1 MFSISLRRSNRFT
14 FLSLALVSASLSL
27 GAQQRATRVQ
37 SGPPSSPTET
47 RSAPPQGMTRG
58 QYGGSVSRG
67 DATESS
73 RGEIGMNPSPSR
85 RVTKAPNGAPIRVLP
100 VRATSGSQ
108 QGRPIVL
115 PIAMT
120 RWIGSPSADRWG
132 SRDITQEI
140 RAMAR
145 HGAVPIK
152 AIGDLSELDDYSWVP
167 AGWRGYGMVV
177 PPRGEVKVSLEH
189 PNRGW
194 FRVAMC
200 NKWGNLEVG
209 MLQNVVH
216 TFEPVV
222 TYKNPTDK
230 ARPIYIQRNWDPS
243 KEPTEPLKLVEGIWA
258 VHKFVEPSVNL
269 ASR

>member
-1 MFSISLRRSNRFT
+1 
-14 FLSLALVSASLSL
+14 
-27 GAQQRATRVQ
+27 
-37 SGPPSSPTET
+37 
-47 RSAPPQGMTRG
+47 
-58 QYGGSVSRG
+58 
-67 DATESS
+67 
-73 RGEIGMNPSPSR
+73 
-85 RVTKAPNGAPIRVLP
+85 
-100 VRATSGSQ
+100 
-108 QGRPIVL
+108 
-115 PIAMT
+115 
-120 RWIGSPSADRWG
+120 
-132 SRDITQEI
+132 
-140 RAMAR
+140 MAR

-230 ARPIYIQRNWDPS
+230 AHPIYIIVDDPAWMSSPGRPYHLSIQRNWDPS

-258 VHKFVEPSVNL
+258 VHKFVEPSVKL